1 MNEDLRLLELRY
13 GPHEGGPELERLKV
27 RVNRSQYRREVIDE
41 QIGELIEERRKL
53 KAEED
58 RVHQLLELV
67 ATEEAD
73 RIRSRHSEGW
83 SPEPVTGYRVWHL
96 DDDGRVVGATGQIWS
111 YPVMEAA
118 CEQARRP
125 YDDLPH
131 TDRMCSSFGYG
142 CGVYASK
149 SAAHL
154 DPGRAP
160 RILGVVHLAGKVVEH
175 ESGYR
180 AARARVVAVL
190 AEDGVSRLITSDPD
204 LIEVVFEQPAAA
216 LATHGELTASDR
228 RESHWVVLNELE
240 RRVKVWT

>member
-13 GPHEGGPELERLKV
+13 GPHEGGPQLESLRV
-27 RVNRSQYRREVIDE
+27 RMNRSHYRRQIIDE

-53 KAEED
+53 KGEED
-58 RVHQLLELV
+58 RIEKLLELV
-67 ATEEAD
+67 ATEEAE

-83 SPEPVTGYRVWHL
+83 SPDPVVGYRAWHL
-96 DDDGRVVGATGQIWS
+96 DDDGRVVGATGHVWS
-111 YPVMEAA
+111 RPVMDAD

-131 TDRMCSSFGYG
+131 TDRICSSFGYG

-149 SAAHL
+149 SAADLH
-154 DPGRAP
+154 PGPAP
-160 RILGVVHLAGKVVEH
+160 RILGVVHLTGKVVEH

-190 AEDGVSRLITSDPD
+190 ADDDSRRLTTAEPD
-204 LIEVVFEQPAAA
+204 LIETVFEQPVAT
-216 LATHGELTASDR
+216 LAIHGELLPPDR
-228 RESHWVVLNELE
+228 RKSLSVILDELE